1 MTFVTVE
8 LDKFTLQEIDC
19 RTDLQKLIYTM
30 RTLHTVTQPTQF
42 PQFWNEEWLKVA
54 IDELD
59 SRKMTP
65 DEKASLEIL
74 IARNAEAVNKEKRQL
89 QKSVTNLLALNLL
102 TVEQIATSL
111 GVSVDFVL
119 TVQRQLS
126 VN

>member
-1 MTFVTVE
+1 
-8 LDKFTLQEIDC
+8 
-19 RTDLQKLIYTM
+19 M

-74 IARNAEAVNKEKRQL
+74 IARNAESVKAENRKIKDAREAEKIL
-89 QKSVTNLLALNLL
+89 TITKSLARGLDIEL
-102 TVEQIATSL
+102 IADIAGT
-111 GVSVDFVL
+111 SVDFVL
-119 TVQRQLS
+119 SVQRQLS
-126 VN
+126 AN